1 MIISKTPLRVSLFG
15 GGTDFPQFFNKKKAF
30 IIGGAIDKYIYI
42 TINNQLSKLSN
53 NKIKLFYRKVEI
65 VKNVKQIKHKVI
77 KKLLL
82 KHKING
88 NVELHIASDLPS
100 FSGLGSSS
108 SFSVGLQ
115 NLLLSYQG
123 VKISKKKLA
132 KKTIELERNLL
143 NETVGYQDQI
153 HSTYG
158 GFNLINIYKNDFTVK
173 NLFNNEKI
181 KKLEENLVL
190 VFTGITRKAD
200 NIEKKKL
207 KRIKFN
213 LPYLEKI
220 NLISKQANKILNSNN
235 INHFDKIG
243 NLLDQTWQLKKK
255 LSTSVSNKKID
266 DIYNLGLKNGA
277 LGGKLLGAGAGG
289 FILFYVKKKMK
300 NKFKKLMSKHPQ
312 IDFKFINNGSKTF
325 EL

>member
-42 TINNQLSKLSN
+42 TINNQSAKLSN

-65 VKNVKQIKHKVI
+65 VKNVKQIKHKVV

-123 VKISKKKLA
+123 FKISKKKLA

-158 GFNLINIYKNDFTVK
+158 GFNLIKISKNDFLVK
-173 NLFNNEKI
+173 NFFNNKKI
-181 KKLEENLVL
+181 KRLEENLVL

-207 KRIKFN
+207 KRMKFN

-220 NLISKQANKILNSNN
+220 NLISKQAIKIINSNN
-235 INHFDKIG
+235 ISNFDKIG

-266 DIYNLGLKNGA
+266 NIYNLGLKNGA

-300 NKFKKLMSKHPQ
+300 KKFKKLMNKYPQ

-325 EL
+325 QL

>member
-42 TINNQLSKLSN
+42 TINNQSSKLSN

-65 VKNVKQIKHKVI
+65 VKNVKQIKHKVV

-123 VKISKKKLA
+123 IKISKKKLA

-158 GFNLINIYKNDFTVK
+158 GFNLINIYKNNFSVK
-173 NLFNNEKI
+173 NFFNNEKI
-181 KKLEENLVL
+181 KKLEENLIL

-266 DIYNLGLKNGA
+266 NIYNLGLKNGA

-300 NKFKKLMSKHPQ
+300 NKFKKLMNKYPQ